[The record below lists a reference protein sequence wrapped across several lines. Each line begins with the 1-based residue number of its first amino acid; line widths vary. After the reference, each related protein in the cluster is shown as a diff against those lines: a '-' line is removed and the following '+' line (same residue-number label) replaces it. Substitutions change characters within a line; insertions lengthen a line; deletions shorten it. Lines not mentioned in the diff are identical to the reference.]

1 MEGLDCLIFPVLQP
15 TECSANVHA
24 ECSANVHFLYLFIY
38 LFNLSDH
45 SMK

>member
-1 MEGLDCLIFPVLQP
+1 MTERTPGQEKYSEMLQ
-15 TECSANVHA
+15 
-24 ECSANVHFLYLFIY
+24 LYLFIY

>member
-15 TECSANVHA
+15 T